1 MRKALACLL
10 LLGCLMAAA
19 TAEAAVYNSA
29 LGYSI
34 ALPDDSWFLLDE
46 ESYAASAGALF
57 PAVCLAGDR
66 RARPPVQLAENDM
79 EYFFSLDAPD
89 RAFGV
94 WKRPLMGE
102 EGVRQTIETLRE
114 GLPEGTSF
122 AGGQIAIGETAYE
135 GFQCILDGQ
144 LVTGLFAEGGGGHVF
159 GVFPGRGFG
168 QRGARDDPG
177 GVRMMRELKKEAF
190 AIAREAVAASMPDEA
205 VRRALGGAGPGK
217 GQNGGRGG
225 GQGRVA
231 DGAGR
236 RAGAG
241 GAFGRGLCHHQVRP
255 RAGRTSRLSGL

>member
-46 ESYAASAGALF
+46 ESYAASAEALSPLFASLEIGAHT
-57 PAVCLAGDR
+57 PA
-66 RARPPVQLAENDM
+66 QLAENDM

-144 LVTGLFAEGGGGHVF
+144 LVTGLFAEGEAATYSVF
-159 GVFPGRGFG
+159 FRGV
-168 QRGARDDPG
+168 DSDSV
-177 GVRMMRELKKEAF
+177 VRVMTSAVF
-190 AIAREAVAASMPDEA
+190 A
-205 VRRALGGAGPGK
+205 
-217 GQNGGRGG
+217 
-225 GQGRVA
+225 
-231 DGAGR
+231 
-236 RAGAG
+236 
-241 GAFGRGLCHHQVRP
+241 
-255 RAGRTSRLSGL
+255 